1 MSREFTPQGA
11 SCSCTSNT
19 YTINDKP
26 IGRFICHCRIC
37 QEFTGNDFND
47 VTVFVKSDVSDLKIS
62 TTKFV
67 VGNYHPIS
75 NVAFVLAATNRVS
88 RWQWAVLSY

>member
-26 IGRFICHCRIC
+26 IGRVGSVRSSPVMISMMSPFLLS
-37 QEFTGNDFND
+37 QMS
-47 VTVFVKSDVSDLKIS
+47 VT
-62 TTKFV
+62 
-67 VGNYHPIS
+67 
-75 NVAFVLAATNRVS
+75 
-88 RWQWAVLSY
+88 